1 MLCPLCGHKETSVL
15 DSRPAERGCSIRRRR
30 SCEKCGGR
38 FTTFERVHLRD
49 ILVVKSD
56 NRREPFSSEKIE
68 KSLRIACNKRPIT
81 HDMIQHA
88 VQDIQRKLEQAGEH
102 EVKSRTVGELVMRTL
117 SELDDIAYVRF
128 ASVYRDF
135 KEAGDFYSF
144 IERDVSPKDDSAKR

>member
-15 DSRPAERGCSIRRRR
+15 DSRPADRGCSIRRRR
-30 SCEKCGGR
+30 SCENCGGR

-56 NRREPFSSEKIE
+56 NRRESFSSDKIE
-68 KSLRIACNKRPIT
+68 KSIRTACKKRPIKD
-81 HDMIQHA
+81 DMIQQV

-102 EVKSRTVGELVMRTL
+102 EVKSRTVGELVMNAL
-117 SELDDIAYVRF
+117 KALDDVAYVRF

-135 KEAGDFYSF
+135 EEVKDFNIF
-144 IERDVSPKDDSAKR
+144 IEHDVSPKNDSAKR